1 MLNSGAVSGMKLTSS
16 TKPDPICEPCIAGKQ
31 HRNDTPKTATRAQR
45 VGERVYMDI
54 HELPVPSPEG
64 YRYLA
69 DFIDDASRLWVLA
82 PLKRKSEAFEVLK
95 VYVAHAEHQTSCK
108 VLCVHDDKGGEW
120 MSNAEKFWC
129 QEHGIRVEHTMRN
142 EPHQKDRK
150 STRLNSSH
158 SGESRMPSSA

>member
-1 MLNSGAVSGMKLTSS
+1 
-16 TKPDPICEPCIAGKQ
+16 
-31 HRNDTPKTATRAQR
+31 
-45 VGERVYMDI
+45 MDI

-82 PLKRKSEAFEVLK
+82 PLKRKSEAFEALK
-95 VYVAHAEHQTSCK
+95 VYVAHAERQTGCK
-108 VLCVHDDKGGEW
+108 VLCVHDDKDGEW

-142 EPHQKDRK
+142 EPHQNGVAERPWRTLSSGIVAMLKD
-150 STRLNSSH
+150 
-158 SGESRMPSSA
+158 SGLGQQWWVYCAMAFCHVHNRSANAALKGRTPWLLQQQVTLSLL